1 MTKEIK
7 KIQDFIKENRLVRKE
22 IIEALL
28 TKLEEINL
36 ALASNQLQG
45 GG

>member
-1 MTKEIK
+1 MTKEIEAIK
-7 KIQDFIKENRLVRKE
+7 DFIRESREVRKE

-36 ALASNQLQG
+36 ALASVVG
-45 GG
+45 G

>member
-7 KIQDFIKENRLVRKE
+7 AIQDFIRESRMVRKE
-22 IIEALL
+22 IIESLL

-36 ALASNQLQG
+36 ALASVAG
-45 GG
+45 E

>member
-7 KIQDFIKENRLVRKE
+7 KIQDFIKESRLVRKE

-36 ALASNQLQG
+36 ALASMVG
-45 GG
+45 G

>member
-1 MTKEIK
+1 MTKEIEE
-7 KIQDFIKENRLVRKE
+7 IQNFIKESREVRKE

-36 ALASNQLQG
+36 ALASVVG
-45 GG
+45 G